1 MRALGGRA
9 SSVSASRIGVFTAET
24 AESAETALG
33 FTTEHTENT
42 ETDDLT

>member
-1 MRALGGRA
+1 VVGRSW
-9 SSVSASRIGVFTAET
+9 SSGSASGIGFFTAET

-42 ETDDLT
+42 ETDDLV